1 VSVSEQELALLFTSE
16 NESEILRGRE
26 VSSFYFREIK
36 RKLGAKKNKR
46 KSAHF
51 FLAEWK
57 INMFFLLF
65 FLCLERFL
73 FTM

>member
-51 FLAEWK
+51 FLAE
-57 INMFFLLF
+57 
-65 FLCLERFL
+65 
-73 FTM
+73 